1 MKCPLFLF
9 LVFLSLLF
17 VAVAPAAAQ
26 GLAEDSSE
34 ASDPV
39 VFETSRL
46 IISGGGIDGG
56 AREYSF
62 MVELALSTRQR
73 ARGLMFRE
81 RLADDVGMLFL
92 YDSEDRRHMW
102 MKNTMVPLDMLF
114 FDKNGGITRI
124 EHEARPYS
132 KRPISS
138 GGPAQGVL
146 ELAGGTARGLGIVA
160 GDRILHPLLPPADK

>member
-1 MKCPLFLF
+1 MKRPLFLF
-9 LVFLSLLF
+9 LFFLFLLF
-17 VAVAPAAAQ
+17 EAAAPATAQ

-39 VFETSRL
+39 VFETSKV
-46 IISGGGIDGG
+46 IISGGGIDGA

-81 RLADDVGMLFL
+81 RLADNMGMLFL
-92 YDSEDRRHMW
+92 YDSEARRHMW

-124 EHEARPYS
+124 EHEATPYS
-132 KRPISS
+132 TRPISS
-138 GGPAQGVL
+138 EVPAQGVL

-160 GDRILHPLLPPADK
+160 GDWILHPLFPHVAK

>member
-1 MKCPLFLF
+1 
-9 LVFLSLLF
+9 
-17 VAVAPAAAQ
+17 
-26 GLAEDSSE
+26 
-34 ASDPV
+34 
-39 VFETSRL
+39 
-46 IISGGGIDGG
+46 
-56 AREYSF
+56 

-73 ARGLMFRE
+73 AHGLMFRE

-92 YDSEDRRHMW
+92 YDSEARRHMW

-160 GDRILHPLLPPADK
+160 GDRILHPLLPPSDK